1 MSVHACVCVCVC
13 AIARV
18 CVCVCV
24 CTLCVCAHCVCV
36 CVMRM
41 WVCMHVCV
49 CVCVYVCV
57 CNCMCVCVLQYLPEA
72 LLLFFV
78 TSVNIYPIHLCR
90 YLVETWQHFRS
101 NHFYITSVVSCK
113 LQDGWILFWGFFVHF
128 VHLTSVWKS
137 SSDFN
142 IVYLSKGTH

>member
-1 MSVHACVCVCVC
+1 MHVCVC
-13 AIARV
+13 AVARVCVCLCVHIV

-24 CTLCVCAHCVCV
+24 CVCNENVSVHA
-36 CVMRM
+36 
-41 WVCMHVCV
+41 

-113 LQDGWILFWGFFVHF
+113 LQDGWILF
-128 VHLTSVWKS
+128 
-137 SSDFN
+137 
-142 IVYLSKGTH
+142 